1 MAKPASGLYEIR
13 SGGRVICSG
22 HVEMLGYSKETL
34 KDMARNGMHLS
45 LNGKRVNL

>member
-1 MAKPASGLYEIR
+1 MVKPVSDLYEIR

-34 KDMARNGMHLS
+34 KDMARNGMHLY
-45 LNGKRVNL
+45 LDGRRAKL